1 MDTKYYYAEKTKDSL
16 ESTKRLIILL
26 GVIFGLLALILF
38 AVSLE
43 TVGLFIGLVIA
54 AIIIAISVNIA
65 NHQYDMAMA
74 RVEMLYNIARI
85 REILD
90 KDAN

>member
-1 MDTKYYYAEKTKDSL
+1 MDTKYYYAEKTKENL
-16 ESTKRLIILL
+16 ENTKKSIILL
-26 GVIFGLLALILF
+26 GVIFGLILLIPLA
-38 AVSLE
+38 
-43 TVGLFIGLVIA
+43 VGLQVVGFLIGLVIA
-54 AIIIAISVNIA
+54 AIIIAISVYIA